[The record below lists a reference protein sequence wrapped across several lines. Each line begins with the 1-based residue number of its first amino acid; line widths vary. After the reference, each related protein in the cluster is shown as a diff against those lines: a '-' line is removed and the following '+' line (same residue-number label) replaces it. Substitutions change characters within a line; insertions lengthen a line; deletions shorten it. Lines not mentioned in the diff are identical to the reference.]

1 MSKKTS
7 KKLISYWIWLNR
19 PILIHGMKWLLS
31 FFGAS
36 WIFIQEI
43 SLRSWLWHKRRFTD
57 KNEQSLGV
65 QFKRW
70 LKQRQFQF
78 LLYDK
83 VSVNVAN
90 CVPMSRG
97 YVWQRGIGSAFFST
111 SYFLSQ
117 GSCWGYHLTFNRYNL
132 ELDALGPFDKKCRFF
147 IFMYLVVFIPLP
159 TAFHNHM
166 YTSFEAFYRRFSG
179 VPQNLIFC

>member
-1 MSKKTS
+1 MVWNGCS
-7 KKLISYWIWLNR
+7 
-19 PILIHGMKWLLS
+19 LL
-31 FFGAS
+31 GAS
-36 WIFIQEI
+36 WVFIQEI
-43 SLRSWLWHKRRFTD
+43 SLRSRLWHKRRFTD

-78 LLYDK
+78 ILYDK

-111 SYFLSQ
+111 SYFSSQ
-117 GSCWGYHLTFNRYNL
+117 GPCWGYHLTFNRYNL
-132 ELDALGPFDKKCRFF
+132 ESDALGPFDKKCRFF
-147 IFMYLVVFIPLP
+147 IFYVSLWYLFLCPAANSILMP

-179 VPQNLIFC
+179 EPQKLIC